1 MAQYKIRS
9 KSSGK
14 TITFNWNKETP
25 PTQADMARAL
35 SMAEPTAPNA
45 PQTSQMPSP
54 KPPTQDPSLLQQ
66 GKDIYGNI
74 KGIGQGIWGKMT
86 EKSAPGSPSPLEAAY
101 SGVAKEIQ
109 TPPLQRVAQLGVT
122 PEGMGVGQGVIQG
135 ATLGYGMPVLRGL
148 IPGSE
153 EVPKPT
159 GKEMAVGMGLSTAIP
174 SPIGALKIF
183 PKIASGKKL
192 DIVAKSALAGYA
204 FNPYQEKIASPADL
218 NRGIGAAVGAGGAAI
233 LTPIVRT
240 FQAFKNVK
248 NSAKFAEKVREE
260 VFNARKSQGNMFDS
274 KIQSVSNS
282 KPNTVVNARE
292 VHDELNRAMTERVEG
307 TKDFV
312 NPGLRADIQRVIR
325 GTKSKTDSNLI
336 RRFVEDPVFAEN
348 MTLQESQQLKKAI
361 NSVMSAKLRQGKFA
375 NYTPGETELIEVSN
389 NIRGSQLGAFP
400 ELSKEFQIY
409 AQQSKAFRAIKPKL
423 KVGVLEGNMAKGFKS
438 GVVGQEIKQRVDSF
452 LTPSMIRQMGG
463 YEKAV
468 GFLDL
473 MHKMKDSGLLI
484 GGLTLGAGA
493 LIGAGISRKIRP

>member
-1 MAQYKIRS
+1 MTQYKIRS

-14 TITFNWNKETP
+14 TITFNWNRETP

-35 SMAEPTAPNA
+35 SMAEPKAS
-45 PQTSQMPSP
+45 PQTPTPQMPSP
-54 KPPTQDPSLLQQ
+54 SPQDPSLLQQ

-74 KGIGQGIWGKMT
+74 KDIGQSIWGKMT

-109 TPPLQRVAQLGVT
+109 TPTLQRVAQLGVT
-122 PEGMGVGQGVIQG
+122 PEGRGVGQGVIQG
-135 ATLGYGMPVLRGL
+135 ATLGYGMPALRGL

-159 GKEMAVGMGLSTAIP
+159 GKVMAVGMGLSNVIP
-174 SPIGALKIF
+174 SPVGALKIF

-192 DIVAKSALAGYA
+192 GIVAKSALAGYA

-240 FQAFKNVK
+240 FEAFRNVK
-248 NSAKFAEKVREE
+248 NSAKFAEKVRDE
-260 VFNARKSQGNMFDS
+260 VFSARKAQGNMFDS
-274 KIQSVSNS
+274 KIQSVARS

-292 VHDELNRAMTERVEG
+292 VHDELNRAITERVEG

-312 NPGLRADIQRVIR
+312 NPGLRADIQRIIR
-325 GTKSKTDSNLI
+325 GTKNKEDATLI

-361 NSVMSAKLRQGKFA
+361 NSVMAAKLRQGKFA

-389 NIRGSQLGAFP
+389 NIRGSQLRAFP
-400 ELSKEFQIY
+400 ELSKEFQTY
-409 AQQSKAFRAIKPKL
+409 AQQSEAFRAIKPKL
-423 KVGVLEGNMAKGFKS
+423 KVGALENEMAKGFKS

-452 LTPSMIRQMGG
+452 LTPGMIRRLGG
-463 YEKAV
+463 YEKAASV
-468 GFLDL
+468 IKLLSETSKSGFA
-473 MHKMKDSGLLI
+473 I
-484 GGLTLGAGA
+484 GALTAGA
-493 LIGAGISRKIRP
+493 VALTGMGISRKLRP